1 MSYSNGD
8 VWTGFVD
15 PMTYYPVSKGTMVYA
30 KHRGGGM
37 FFVGNVVVPFENTEN
52 IHILDPSS
60 VTYNTSVRVIGEGKM
75 FVRKGTETECVRT
88 GQVYVL
94 NGFEVCCILRVSRTT
109 SSDDTHNIIQVRI
122 AEESPKK
129 LRVKSYFRDRANS
142 REVLQGSSFFNDL
155 VKRSSIQKERISTE
169 GLATHHETSSP
180 KRYRDRKIL
189 KRDDVFSGNR

>member
-1 MSYSNGD
+1 
-8 VWTGFVD
+8 
-15 PMTYYPVSKGTMVYA
+15 
-30 KHRGGGM
+30 M
-37 FFVGNVVVPFENTEN
+37 FELVK
-52 IHILDPSS
+52 S
-60 VTYNTSVRVIGEGKM
+60 M
-75 FVRKGTETECVRT
+75 FST
-88 GQVYVL
+88 
-94 NGFEVCCILRVSRTT
+94 VSRYVALCVENYI
-109 SSDDTHNIIQVRI
+109 SDTQIIQVRI

-129 LRVKSYFRDRANS
+129 LCIEEASEHVKQHCLASLSPKRRHSTKKSYFRDRADS

>member
-1 MSYSNGD
+1 
-8 VWTGFVD
+8 
-15 PMTYYPVSKGTMVYA
+15 
-30 KHRGGGM
+30 M
-37 FFVGNVVVPFENTEN
+37 FST
-52 IHILDPSS
+52 
-60 VTYNTSVRVIGEGKM
+60 
-75 FVRKGTETECVRT
+75 
-88 GQVYVL
+88 
-94 NGFEVCCILRVSRTT
+94 VSRYVALCVENYI
-109 SSDDTHNIIQVRI
+109 SDTQIIQVRI

>member
-94 NGFEVCCILRVSRTT
+94 NGFEVCCV
-109 SSDDTHNIIQVRI
+109 VC
-122 AEESPKK
+122 
-129 LRVKSYFRDRANS
+129 
-142 REVLQGSSFFNDL
+142 RELHL
-155 VKRSSIQKERISTE
+155 
-169 GLATHHETSSP
+169 
-180 KRYRDRKIL
+180 
-189 KRDDVFSGNR
+189 